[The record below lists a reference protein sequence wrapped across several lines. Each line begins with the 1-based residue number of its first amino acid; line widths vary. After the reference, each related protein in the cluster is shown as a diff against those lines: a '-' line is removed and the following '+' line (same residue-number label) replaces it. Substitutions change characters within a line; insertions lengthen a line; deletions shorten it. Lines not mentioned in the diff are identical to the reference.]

1 MGPALGKGGSAYEA
15 HRLDGY
21 GSGDARGDAGVRR
34 SGFRPGGCQD
44 FGHSVS
50 EDAKEFRPL
59 GQNFVSDAAPLN
71 DEALAEHEEFCG

>member
-1 MGPALGKGGSAYEA
+1 MRRIVLMVTVAAMLAAMLVFVGAASAQ
-15 HRLDGY
+15 
-21 GSGDARGDAGVRR
+21 
-34 SGFRPGGCQD
+34 GGCQD